1 MKYEKT
7 KYPNIFSY
15 EIKKGKRYRIRRGY
29 FLNGKKKEIDESG
42 FKNLPEAKSRL
53 AEIEQMLDKEELGYF
68 TKKNYT
74 CDDYYAEYSMKKVK
88 TAVWSPDTKR
98 SNDMNWKNHVSP
110 TFGHMPLFKLNRNT
124 YELWIAEKL
133 QERARSSVKAYHDT
147 FMNMLNDAVTLGI
160 IDRNRLMRVHI
171 GESAIQPKNKYFSYE
186 SYKKW
191 MSAAEK
197 NLSKYDFAF
206 VYLSAFGLRRG
217 EILGIKQSSVHFHP
231 GARTKVEINDSRT
244 NEQPNGKGTTKTGKS
259 RWITLD
265 DLGSDL
271 IRYAIEEAS
280 EIKKDFGQIL
290 HKDDYL
296 YMNPRTGKPYDVG
309 QLNRNFKHINEITS
323 LHAYPHLLRH
333 YFTSQSVIAGVPK
346 EHTAAVLGH
355 TTMYMTEKYT
365 HIENEVS
372 DNVIDLVGNRLDFS
386 SDSNA

>member
-15 EIKKGKRYRIRRGY
+15 DTKKGKRYRIRRGY
-29 FLNGKKKEIDESG
+29 FQDGKKKEIDESG
-42 FKNLPEAKSRL
+42 FKNIAEVRARL
-53 AEIEQMLDKEELGYF
+53 AKIEEKLDQNELGYF
-68 TKKNYT
+68 TKKNLV
-74 CDDYYAEYSMKKVK
+74 CDDYYYEYAMKKVK
-88 TAVWSPDTKR
+88 TGVWSPDTKR
-98 SNDMNWKNHVSP
+98 GNDANWKNHLSP
-110 TFGHMPLFKLNRNT
+110 TFGHLALSKLNRNT
-124 YELWIAEKL
+124 YELWIAEELKTH
-133 QERARSSVKAYHDT
+133 ARSSVKAYHNT
-147 FMNMLNDAVTLGI
+147 FMNMLNDAVILGLI
-160 IDRNRLMRVHI
+160 ERNRLLRVRI
-171 GESAIQPKNKYFSYE
+171 GESAIEPKNKYFSYE

-217 EILGIKQSSVHFHP
+217 EILGLKQSSVHSH
-231 GARTKVEINDSRT
+231 ADQKTKLEINDSRT

-265 DLGSDL
+265 ALGSKL
-271 IRYAIEEAS
+271 IEGAIKEAG
-280 EIKKDFGQIL
+280 EIKKDFGEIL

-309 QLNRNFKHINEITS
+309 QLNRLFKQINEITE

-333 YFTSQSVIAGVPK
+333 YFTSQAVVAGVPK
-346 EHTAAVLGH
+346 EQAAAVLGH
-355 TTMYMTEKYT
+355 TTIHMSEKYT

-372 DNVIDLVGNRLDFS
+372 DNVIDLVEKRLKFD
-386 SDSNA
+386 